1 MVNRACAVVA
11 ALFFLTLGALG
22 QEHRWDISL
31 NASAVLNKK
40 TAGNGVT
47 QTPTSGR
54 GFLATLR
61 LNMGAKHSIKVNY
74 ARSYTAEKYV
84 TPTLDYRFQTN
95 VTEFSGA
102 YVFSPFETE
111 RFKPFLLGGAGAVV
125 FNPYYEYIDFIPVS
139 MMGVRQTQ
147 VGFLYG
153 GGVDYRLPRVG
164 SRFAL
169 RLQYRGLLFSA
180 PNFKLQNL
188 FTGAK
193 GHMAE
198 PSIGIVFKF

>member
-1 MVNRACAVVA
+1 MVKRAGIVVTLLFSLSLA
-11 ALFFLTLGALG
+11 AAG

-40 TAGNGVT
+40 TTGNGVT
-47 QTPTSGR
+47 QTPTDGR

-61 LNMGAKHSIKVNY
+61 LNMSAKHSLEVNY

-102 YVFSPFETE
+102 YVFNPLETE
-111 RFKPFLLGGAGAVV
+111 KFRPFLLGGAGAVV

-139 MMGVRQTQ
+139 MMGARQTQ

-180 PNFKLQNL
+180 PSFKLQNL
-188 FTGAK
+188 FTGAS

-198 PSIGIVFKF
+198 PSLGIVFKF